1 MRQKQEV
8 SYPSILAGKLN
19 ILKKS
24 LTFIQKNKERI
35 LKYLMIFGSIAISFL
50 IIYYRENLEKLTTYG
65 YLGIFLINL
74 LGSATIVIPAPS
86 LIATFIGGSI
96 YNPLLVGIF
105 SGVGASIGETTGYMA
120 GYGGSVMIT
129 EHKHF
134 KRVEKWMN
142 ENGFMTIFILSVIP
156 NPIFDLSG
164 MFAGATGYSFKKYF
178 TAVIIGK
185 TLRFIG
191 ISFLG
196 SSFF

>member
-1 MRQKQEV
+1 MRQRQEV
-8 SYPSILAGKLN
+8 SYSSILAGKLN
-19 ILKKS
+19 ILKKI
-24 LTFIQKNKERI
+24 LTFVQKNKERF
-35 LKYLMIFGSIAISFL
+35 LKYSMIVGSVAISFL
-50 IIYYRENLEKLTTYG
+50 IIYYRQSFETLTTYG
-65 YLGIFLINL
+65 YVGVFLINL
-74 LGSATIVIPAPS
+74 LGSATIVVPAPS
-86 LIATFIGGSI
+86 IVATFIGGSM

-134 KRVEKWMN
+134 KKVEKWMN
-142 ENGFMTIFILSVIP
+142 KNGFLTIFILSVIP

-178 TAVIIGK
+178 TAVLVGK

-191 ISFLG
+191 ISMIG
-196 SSFF
+196 SYLL

>member
-1 MRQKQEV
+1 MRQRQGV
-8 SYPSILAGKLN
+8 SYSSILAGKLN
-19 ILKKS
+19 ILKNTLK
-24 LTFIQKNKERI
+24 IGQKNKERF
-35 LKYLMIFGSIAISFL
+35 LKYSMIVGSIAISFL
-50 IIYYRENLEKLTTYG
+50 IIYYRQSFEKLTGYG
-65 YLGIFLINL
+65 YVGIFLINL

-105 SGVGASIGETTGYMA
+105 SGIGASIGETTGYMA

-134 KRVEKWMN
+134 KKIEKWMN
-142 ENGFMTIFILSVIP
+142 RNGFLTIFVLSVIP

-178 TAVIIGK
+178 TAVLVGK